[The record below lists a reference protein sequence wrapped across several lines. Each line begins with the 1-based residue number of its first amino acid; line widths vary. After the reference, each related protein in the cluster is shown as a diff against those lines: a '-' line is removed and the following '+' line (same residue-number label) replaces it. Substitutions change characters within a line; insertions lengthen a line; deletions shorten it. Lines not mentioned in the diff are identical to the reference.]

1 MIVSI
6 PVEIYRF
13 FDIDDAQLIEFIT
26 SNHLDIEKDIE
37 EIANEF
43 GIPTDTIKARYEL
56 INQINVFY
64 YNDRTNIH

>member
-6 PVEIYRF
+6 PIEIYRF

>member
-6 PVEIYRF
+6 PIEIYRF
-13 FDIDDAQLIEFIT
+13 FDIDDTQLTEFIT

-56 INQINVFY
+56 INQINNFLS
-64 YNDRTNIH
+64 T

>member
-13 FDIDDAQLIEFIT
+13 FDIDDTKLTEFIT

-56 INQINVFY
+56 INQINDFLS
-64 YNDRTNIH
+64 T

>member
-56 INQINVFY
+56 INQINNFL
-64 YNDRTNIH
+64 

>member
-13 FDIDDAQLIEFIT
+13 FDIDDTQLTEFIT

-43 GIPTDTIKARYEL
+43 GIPTDTIKARCEL
-56 INQINVFY
+56 INQINDFLS
-64 YNDRTNIH
+64 T

>member
-64 YNDRTNIH
+64 YNDRTNIY

>member
-13 FDIDDAQLIEFIT
+13 FDIDDTQLTEFIT

-56 INQINVFY
+56 INQINNFLS
-64 YNDRTNIH
+64 T

>member
-13 FDIDDAQLIEFIT
+13 FDIDDTQLTEFIT

-43 GIPTDTIKARYEL
+43 NIPTDTIKARHEL
-56 INQINVFY
+56 TCQINNFLSQ
-64 YNDRTNIH
+64 

>member
-13 FDIDDAQLIEFIT
+13 FDIDDTQLTEFIT
-26 SNHLDIEKDIE
+26 NNHLDIEKDIE

-56 INQINVFY
+56 INQINDFLS
-64 YNDRTNIH
+64 T

>member
-13 FDIDDAQLIEFIT
+13 FDIDDTKLTEFIT

-43 GIPTDTIKARYEL
+43 GIPIDTIKARYEL
-56 INQINVFY
+56 INQINNFLS
-64 YNDRTNIH
+64 T

>member
-13 FDIDDAQLIEFIT
+13 FDIDDAQLTEFIT

-56 INQINVFY
+56 INQINNFY
-64 YNDRTNIH
+64 HNDRINIL

>member
-13 FDIDDAQLIEFIT
+13 FDIDDTQLTEFIT

-56 INQINVFY
+56 INQINDFY
-64 YNDRTNIH
+64 HNDRINIL

>member
-13 FDIDDAQLIEFIT
+13 FDIDNAQLIEFIT

-56 INQINVFY
+56 INQINDFLS
-64 YNDRTNIH
+64 T

>member
-13 FDIDDAQLIEFIT
+13 FEIDDSQLIEFIT
-26 SNHLDIEKDIE
+26 SNQQDIEKDIE

>member
-13 FDIDDAQLIEFIT
+13 FDIDDTQLTEFIT

-43 GIPTDTIKARYEL
+43 NIPTDTIKARHEL
-56 INQINVFY
+56 TCQINNFLS
-64 YNDRTNIH
+64 R

>member
-13 FDIDDAQLIEFIT
+13 FDIDDTQLTEFIT

-43 GIPTDTIKARYEL
+43 GIPTDTIKARHEL
-56 INQINVFY
+56 TCQINNFLS
-64 YNDRTNIH
+64 R

>member
-13 FDIDDAQLIEFIT
+13 FDIDDTQLTEFIT
-26 SNHLDIEKDIE
+26 NNHLDIEKDIE

-56 INQINVFY
+56 TYQINNFLS
-64 YNDRTNIH
+64 R

>member
-13 FDIDDAQLIEFIT
+13 FDIDDAQLREFIT

-56 INQINVFY
+56 INQINDFLS
-64 YNDRTNIH
+64 T

>member
-13 FDIDDAQLIEFIT
+13 FDIDDTQLTEFIT

-56 INQINVFY
+56 INQINNFY
-64 YNDRTNIH
+64 HNDRINIL

>member
-56 INQINVFY
+56 INQINDFLS
-64 YNDRTNIH
+64 T

>member
-13 FDIDDAQLIEFIT
+13 FDIDDIQLTEFIT

-43 GIPTDTIKARYEL
+43 NIPTDTIKARHEL
-56 INQINVFY
+56 TCQINNFLS
-64 YNDRTNIH
+64 R

>member
-13 FDIDDAQLIEFIT
+13 FDIDDAQLREFIT

-56 INQINVFY
+56 INQINDFL
-64 YNDRTNIH
+64 

>member
-43 GIPTDTIKARYEL
+43 GIPTDTVKARYEL
-56 INQINVFY
+56 ISQINDFLS
-64 YNDRTNIH
+64 T

>member
-1 MIVSI
+1 MIISI

-13 FDIDDAQLIEFIT
+13 FDIDDTKLTEFIT
-26 SNHLDIEKDIE
+26 NNHLDIEKDIE

-56 INQINVFY
+56 INQINDFLS
-64 YNDRTNIH
+64 T

>member
-1 MIVSI
+1 MTIAITTEVL
-6 PVEIYRF
+6 RF

-43 GIPTDTIKARYEL
+43 GILTDTIKARYEL
-56 INQINVFY
+56 ISQINDFLS
-64 YNDRTNIH
+64 T

>member
-13 FDIDDAQLIEFIT
+13 FDIDDAQLTEFIT
-26 SNHLDIEKDIE
+26 SNHINIEKDIE

-43 GIPTDTIKARYEL
+43 NIPTDTIKARHEL
-56 INQINVFY
+56 TCQINNFLS
-64 YNDRTNIH
+64 R

>member
-6 PVEIYRF
+6 PLEIYRF
-13 FDIDDAQLIEFIT
+13 FDIDDTQLTEFIT

-56 INQINVFY
+56 VNQINDFLS
-64 YNDRTNIH
+64 T

>member
-1 MIVSI
+1 MIISI

-13 FDIDDAQLIEFIT
+13 FDIDNAQLIEFIT

-56 INQINVFY
+56 INQINNFY
-64 YNDRTNIH
+64 HNDRINIL

>member
-13 FDIDDAQLIEFIT
+13 FDIDDAQLKEFIT

-43 GIPTDTIKARYEL
+43 SIPTDTIKARYEL
-56 INQINVFY
+56 INQINDFLS
-64 YNDRTNIH
+64 T

>member
-13 FDIDDAQLIEFIT
+13 FNIDDAQLIEFIT

-56 INQINVFY
+56 INQINDFLS
-64 YNDRTNIH
+64 T

>member
-13 FDIDDAQLIEFIT
+13 FDIDDAQLTEFIT

-43 GIPTDTIKARYEL
+43 NIPTDTIKARHEL
-56 INQINVFY
+56 TCQINNFLS
-64 YNDRTNIH
+64 R

>member
-13 FDIDDAQLIEFIT
+13 FDIDDAQLTEFIT
-26 SNHLDIEKDIE
+26 NNRLDIEKDIE

-56 INQINVFY
+56 INQINDFLS
-64 YNDRTNIH
+64 T

>member
-13 FDIDDAQLIEFIT
+13 FDIDDAQLTKFIT

-56 INQINVFY
+56 INQINDFLS
-64 YNDRTNIH
+64 T